1 MKVKLAD
8 IASLHFGLYAK
19 PKITGDVCYIQ
30 TKHFDE
36 EYQLN
41 ALIDTKL
48 SLSTKNNTHLLQ
60 NGDVLFVGKGMR
72 NFAWTYTSEL
82 GNAIASSIFYVIR
95 VDHTKV
101 VPEFLTTLFNLKQT
115 QAYFQSLGAGSSIPS
130 IRKSELEA
138 FTFDLPDLSI
148 QMKVVTLKE
157 LHLKSK
163 QLTQQIL
170 DQKQNIYQTAINKL
184 ILETP

>member
-1 MKVKLAD
+1 MNVKLVD

-19 PKITGDVCYIQ
+19 PKTTGEVCYIQ
-30 TKHFDE
+30 TKHFNE
-36 EYQLN
+36 EYQLTES
-41 ALIDTKL
+41 IDTLLTPNK
-48 SLSTKNNTHLLQ
+48 KNTSHLLL

-72 NFAWTYTSEL
+72 NFAWTYTTEI
-82 GNAIASSIFYVIR
+82 GEAIASSIFYVIR
-95 VDHTKV
+95 VDQTKV
-101 VPEFLTTLFNLKQT
+101 LPEFLTTLFNLNQT

-138 FTFDLPDLSI
+138 FTFDLPTI
-148 QMKVVTLKE
+148 ETQMKVVTLKD

-170 DQKQNIYQTAINKL
+170 EEKQKIYQTAINKL
-184 ILETP
+184 ILEKP